1 MANKEFILITGG
13 LGFIGSHTVIELL
26 RINKN
31 IIVVDNLSNSS
42 ISMKRKIEKI
52 SKKKLYFLDTIYVKK
67 K

>member
-52 SKKKLYFLDTIYVKK
+52 SKKKIWF
-67 K
+67 